1 MLGFFRTIA
10 LPISPRLRSVLRN
23 NLRAVPSRRDQK
35 FVRAF
40 SCSLHQLQPE
50 LRPVDCNPRAAIAK
64 IRAPRANS
72 VDYRNG
78 SSPRPGLAVVDRLRG
93 FGLQSH
99 PDRRPVQKLLAA
111 TSP

>member
-10 LPISPRLRSVLRN
+10 PPISPRLRSVLRN
-23 NLRAVPSRRDQK
+23 NLRAVPSRQDRK

-40 SCSLHQLQPE
+40 SWSFHQLRPE

-64 IRAPRANS
+64 IRALRANS
-72 VDYRNG
+72 IEYRND
-78 SSPRPGLAVVDRLRG
+78 SSPRPGLAAVDRLFG
-93 FGLQSH
+93 FGLQSL
-99 PDRRPVQKLLAA
+99 PGRRPARKFLAT